1 MSNIVPTRLHWIK
14 DDGND
19 NPSAWRQSVVKFC
32 DAVEAFYDRSLPKT
46 PSDAVERDG
55 FQKMNGGGVEN
66 WLIENIGTLPNDLS
80 TNRAKSIYRDL
91 RKRQNGQSAKPS
103 CWRIACAVIAEGA
116 ILTLGKRSDFSMP
129 RQAAV
134 CPQR

>member
-1 MSNIVPTRLHWIK
+1 MTATIIHLLGGNPLLSSATRLKRSTI
-14 DDGND
+14 
-19 NPSAWRQSVVKFC
+19 
-32 DAVEAFYDRSLPKT
+32 DRFRKRRVTLLK
-46 PSDAVERDG
+46 E
-55 FQKMNGGGVEN
+55 MNGGGVEN

-103 CWRIACAVIAEGA
+103 CWRIACAVIADGA